1 MLSSIIIRSAAAFGG
16 APFRLVK
23 STALGSAAG
32 GAAGGAA
39 AGGVPG
45 ALVGGALGLASSL
58 LGGLFGKSNT
68 QKTNQ
73 MNYRI
78 MLEQNR
84 FNAVEAKKNR
94 DWQELMYR
102 MFGTSSA
109 KANDMR
115 AAGLNALL
123 GDVSASGNVGS
134 GGAATAAESAQ
145 MMPTDYSFIGDAAN
159 RGLAAYNTT
168 RSVDASVSLQKS
180 QENVN
185 KSIEGVNMAQKGFME
200 SQTDMQKMTY
210 KFAMDTYQNRLLQ
223 EQFKAE
229 LANWQ
234 GFDAMYDARLKAF
247 SLYNVLPQEVEKNVA
262 QTMSFYA
269 SAFRDIASGKYT
281 LKQTENYGKWL
292 SIQQTFAHAATV
304 QGQAALMQ
312 GRAAIT
318 NANANSSYLQK
329 LGSYYGSLTS
339 GQNISNQMQQYY
351 TDFMLGKMPIGKAE
365 LFKDFQKAR
374 LKLFIFFFD
383 LIFLFFLLKSSS
395 SLITNLFILKSQF
408 FKIRHF
414 FASRLNIT
422 TRTRINQLVIGQGAE
437 SVFKLRTEI
446 RSINHRLERFL
457 NFTDSLRIGTHIID
471 TLQQRNIGMKRSTK
485 RIILFINR
493 SNFMLNFLVNRRN
506 KNYFIFCNHNRKF

>member
-1 MLSSIIIRSAAAFGG
+1 ML
-16 APFRLVK
+16 
-23 STALGSAAG
+23 
-32 GAAGGAA
+32 
-39 AGGVPG
+39 
-45 ALVGGALGLASSL
+45 
-58 LGGLFGKSNT
+58 
-68 QKTNQ
+68 QKRQ
-73 MNYRI
+73 K
-78 MLEQNR
+78 L
-84 FNAVEAKKNR
+84 R
-94 DWQELMYR
+94 DWQEMMYR

-134 GGAATAAESAQ
+134 GSAATAAESAQ
-145 MMPTDYSFIGDAAN
+145 MMPTDYSFVGDAAN

-185 KSIEGVNMAQKGFME
+185 QSIEGVNDAQKGFLGA
-200 SQTDMQKMTY
+200 QTDMQKMTY

-247 SLYNVLPQEVEKNVA
+247 SLYNVMPQVEKNVA

-269 SAFRDIASGKYT
+269 SAFRDIAAGKYT

-312 GRAAIT
+312 GRAALT
-318 NANANSSYLQK
+318 NASANASYLGK
-329 LGSYYGSLTS
+329 LGKYYGSLTS
-339 GQNISNQMQQYY
+339 GQNMTNEMSRYY

-365 LFKDFQKAR
+365 SILRQTPYRHLLDLNIQQNEWS
-374 LKLFIFFFD
+374 LNKLMQEPD
-383 LIFLFFLLKSSS
+383 LIRSLSGMYKSETSLTNKRVDSYDTDKIFERGESVSRMVKNISDGIGNFTPKPRFNKGSSS
-395 SLITNLFILKSQF
+395 DGESTPPPSGKSWLDAY
-408 FKIRHF
+408 RE
-414 FASRLNIT
+414 NP
-422 TRTRINQLVIGQGAE
+422 
-437 SVFKLRTEI
+437 
-446 RSINHRLERFL
+446 
-457 NFTDSLRIGTHIID
+457 
-471 TLQQRNIGMKRSTK
+471 
-485 RIILFINR
+485 
-493 SNFMLNFLVNRRN
+493 
-506 KNYFIFCNHNRKF
+506 NYSPTGYK

>member
-1 MLSSIIIRSAAAFGG
+1 MLSNIILRSTAAFGG
-16 APFRLVK
+16 APFRFNK
-23 STALGSAAG
+23 CTALSSTAG

-39 AGGVPG
+39 VGGVPG

-68 QKTNQ
+68 NKTNE
-73 MNYRI
+73 MNYKI
-78 MLEQNR
+78 MQEQNR
-84 FNAVEAKKNR
+84 FNAEEAKKNR

-134 GGAATAAESAQ
+134 GAAATAAESAQ
-145 MMPTDYSFIGDAAN
+145 MMPTDYSFIADAADS
-159 RGLAAYNTT
+159 GLSGYNTM

-185 KSIEGVNMAQKGFME
+185 KSIEGINTAQKGLIE

-210 KFAMDTYQNRLLQ
+210 KFAQDTYQNRLLQ

-247 SLYNVLPQEVEKNVA
+247 SLYNVMPQEVEKNVA

-269 SAFRDIASGKYT
+269 SAFRDIADGKYT
-281 LKQTENYGKWL
+281 LKQTENYGRWL

-304 QGQAALMQ
+304 QSSAALMQ
-312 GRAAIT
+312 GRAALT
-318 NANANSSYLQK
+318 NANANASYLRK
-329 LGSYYGSLTS
+329 LGNYYGSLTS
-339 GQNISNQMQQYY
+339 GQNMTNEMSRYY
-351 TDFMLGKMPIGKAE
+351 TDFMLGKMPISKAE
-365 LFKDFQKAR
+365 SILRQTPYRHLLDLNIQQNEWS
-374 LKLFIFFFD
+374 LNKLMQEPD
-383 LIFLFFLLKSSS
+383 LIRSLSGMYKSET
-395 SLITNLFILKSQF
+395 SLTNKRVDSYDTD
-408 FKIRHF
+408 KIFER
-414 FASRLNIT
+414 
-422 TRTRINQLVIGQGAE
+422 GE
-437 SVFKLRTEI
+437 SVSRMVKNI
-446 RSINHRLERFL
+446 SDGIS
-457 NFTDSLRIGTHIID
+457 NFTPKPRFNKGSSAGSE
-471 TLQQRNIGMKRSTK
+471 STPPPSGK
-485 RIILFINR
+485 SWLDAYRENP
-493 SNFMLNFLVNRRN
+493 
-506 KNYFIFCNHNRKF
+506 NYSPTGYK

>member
-1 MLSSIIIRSAAAFGG
+1 MILPMLSNFIIRSAAAFGG
-16 APFRLVK
+16 TPFRLNK
-23 STALGSAAG
+23 CTALGSAAG
-32 GAAGGAA
+32 GAAAGAA

-45 ALVGGALGLASSL
+45 ALVGGALGVASSL
-58 LGGLFGKSNT
+58 LGGLFGKHNT
-68 QKTNQ
+68 DKTNA
-73 MNYRI
+73 MNYKI
-78 MLEQNR
+78 MQEQNK
-84 FNAVEAKKNR
+84 FNAAEAQKLR
-94 DWQELMYR
+94 DWQETMYR

-109 KANDMR
+109 KANDLR

-134 GGAATAAESAQ
+134 GAAATAAESAQ
-145 MMPTDYSFIGDAAN
+145 MMPTDYSFVGDAAQ

-185 KSIEGVNMAQKGFME
+185 KSIEGVNTAQKGLME
-200 SQTDMQKMTY
+200 SQNDMQKMTY

-247 SLYNVLPQEVEKNVA
+247 SLYNVMPQEVEKNVA

-312 GRAAIT
+312 GRAALT
-318 NANANSSYLQK
+318 NANANAGYLKQ
-329 LGSYYGSLTS
+329 LGGYYGSLTS
-339 GQNISNQMQQYY
+339 GQNMSNDMQRYY

-365 LFKDFQKAR
+365 SILRQTPYKHLLDLNIQQNEWS
-374 LKLFIFFFD
+374 LNKLMEEPD
-383 LIFLFFLLKSSS
+383 LIRSLSGMYKSET
-395 SLITNLFILKSQF
+395 SLTNKRIDSYDID
-408 FKIRHF
+408 KIFER
-414 FASRLNIT
+414 
-422 TRTRINQLVIGQGAE
+422 GE
-437 SVFKLRTEI
+437 SVSRMVKNI
-446 RSINHRLERFL
+446 SDGIS
-457 NFTDSLRIGTHIID
+457 NFTPKGGSSKGSSAGSGSTPPSPSGKSWID
-471 TLQQRNIGMKRSTK
+471 AYRDDP
-485 RIILFINR
+485 
-493 SNFMLNFLVNRRN
+493 
-506 KNYFIFCNHNRKF
+506 NYSPTGSSR

>member
-1 MLSSIIIRSAAAFGG
+1 MLSDFIIRSAAAFGG
-16 APFRLVK
+16 TPFRLNK
-23 STALGSAAG
+23 CTALGSAG
-32 GAAGGAA
+32 SGAAVGAA

-45 ALVGGALGLASSL
+45 ALVGGALGIAGSL
-58 LGGLFGKSNT
+58 LGGLFGKHNT
-68 QKTNQ
+68 DKTNA
-73 MNYRI
+73 MNYQI
-78 MLEQNR
+78 MQEQNK
-84 FNAVEAKKNR
+84 FNAAEAQKLR
-94 DWQELMYR
+94 DWQEMMYR

-134 GGAATAAESAQ
+134 GAAGSAAESAQ
-145 MMPTDYSFIGDAAN
+145 MMPTDFSFIGDAAN
-159 RGLAAYNTT
+159 GGLAAYNTT

-185 KSIEGVNMAQKGFME
+185 SSIEGVNKAQKGLIE

-247 SLYNVLPQEVEKNVA
+247 SLYNVMPQEVEKNVA

-269 SAFRDIASGKYT
+269 SAFRDIADGKYT
-281 LKQTENYGKWL
+281 LKQTENYGRWL

-312 GRAAIT
+312 GRAAMT
-318 NANANSSYLQK
+318 NANANASYLKQ
-329 LGSYYGSLTS
+329 LGGYYGALTS
-339 GQNISNQMQQYY
+339 GQRMSNDMQQYY

-365 LFKDFQKAR
+365 SILRQTPYKHLLDLNIQQNEWS
-374 LKLFIFFFD
+374 LNKLMQEPD
-383 LIFLFFLLKSSS
+383 LIRSLSGMYKSETSLTNKRVESYDTDKIFERGESVTRMVKNVSDGVGNFLPKSRFKKNSSS
-395 SLITNLFILKSQF
+395 SDNPAPPPSGKSWLDAY
-408 FKIRHF
+408 RE
-414 FASRLNIT
+414 NP
-422 TRTRINQLVIGQGAE
+422 
-437 SVFKLRTEI
+437 
-446 RSINHRLERFL
+446 
-457 NFTDSLRIGTHIID
+457 
-471 TLQQRNIGMKRSTK
+471 
-485 RIILFINR
+485 
-493 SNFMLNFLVNRRN
+493 
-506 KNYFIFCNHNRKF
+506 NYNPSGYK

>member
-1 MLSSIIIRSAAAFGG
+1 MLSNFIIRSTAAFGG
-16 APFRLVK
+16 TPFRMNRC
-23 STALGSAAG
+23 TALGSAGAGAGAGAALG
-32 GAAGGAA
+32 GA
-39 AGGVPG
+39 PG
-45 ALVGGALGLASSL
+45 ALIGGALGLAGSL
-58 LGGLFGKSNT
+58 FGGLFGKSNT
-68 QKTNQ
+68 NKTNE
-73 MNYRI
+73 MNYKI
-78 MLEQNR
+78 MQEQNR
-84 FNAVEAKKNR
+84 FNAEEAKKNR
-94 DWQELMYR
+94 DWQQMMYQ
-102 MFGTSSA
+102 MYGTSSA

-134 GGAATAAESAQ
+134 GAAATAAESAQ
-145 MMPTDYSFIGDAAN
+145 MMPTDYSFIGDSAN

-185 KSIEGVNMAQKGFME
+185 KSIEGVNMAQKGLME

-247 SLYNVLPQEVEKNVA
+247 SLYNVMPQEVEKNVA

-269 SAFRDIASGKYT
+269 SAFRDIAEGKYT

-318 NANANSSYLQK
+318 NANANASYLKQ
-329 LGSYYGSLTS
+329 LGGYYGALTS
-339 GQNISNQMQQYY
+339 GQHMSNDMQRYY

-365 LFKDFQKAR
+365 SVLRQTPYKHLLDLNIQQNEWS
-374 LKLFIFFFD
+374 LNKLMQEPD
-383 LIFLFFLLKSSS
+383 LIRSLSGMYKSEM
-395 SLITNLFILKSQF
+395 SLTNKRVDSYDTD
-408 FKIRHF
+408 KIFER
-414 FASRLNIT
+414 
-422 TRTRINQLVIGQGAE
+422 GE
-437 SVFKLRTEI
+437 SVTRMVKNVSDGISNFAPKLRF
-446 RSINHRLERFL
+446 SKG
-457 NFTDSLRIGTHIID
+457 S
-471 TLQQRNIGMKRSTK
+471 STGGEPAPAPSGK
-485 RIILFINR
+485 SWLDAYRENP
-493 SNFMLNFLVNRRN
+493 
-506 KNYFIFCNHNRKF
+506 NYSPTGYK

>member
-1 MLSSIIIRSAAAFGG
+1 MLSNIIIRSAAAFGG
-16 APFRLVK
+16 TPFRLNK
-23 STALGSAAG
+23 CTALGSA
-32 GAAGGAA
+32 GAGAA
-39 AGGVPG
+39 AGSAVGGVPG
-45 ALVGGALGLASSL
+45 ALVGGALGMAGSL
-58 LGGLFGKSNT
+58 LGGLFGKHNT
-68 QKTNQ
+68 DKTNQ
-73 MNYRI
+73 MNYKI
-78 MLEQNR
+78 MQEQNR
-84 FNAVEAKKNR
+84 FNAAEAQKNR

-145 MMPTDYSFIGDAAN
+145 MMPTDYSFVGDAAN
-159 RGLAAYNTT
+159 HGLAAYNTT

-185 KSIEGVNMAQKGFME
+185 KSIEGVNMAQKGLME

-247 SLYNVLPQEVEKNVA
+247 SLYNVMPQEVEKNVA

-269 SAFRDIASGKYT
+269 SAFRDIADGKYT

-292 SIQQTFAHAATV
+292 SIQQTFAHAATT
-304 QGQAALMQ
+304 QSQAALMQ

-318 NANANSSYLQK
+318 NANANAGYLKK
-329 LGSYYGSLTS
+329 LGNYYSSLTG
-339 GQNISNQMQQYY
+339 GQLMSNQMQQYY
-351 TDFMLGKMPIGKAE
+351 TDFMLGRMPIGKAE
-365 LFKDFQKAR
+365 SILRATPYKH
-374 LKLFIFFFD
+374 
-383 LIFLFFLLKSSS
+383 LLD
-395 SLITNLFILKSQF
+395 
-408 FKIRHF
+408 
-414 FASRLNIT
+414 LNIQQNEWSLNKLMQEPDLLRSLSGMYKSET
-422 TRTRINQLVIGQGAE
+422 SLTNKRVDSYDTDKIFERGE
-437 SVFKLRTEI
+437 SVSRMFKNVSDGISNFTPKLRSKGHGSSGDVAPAPPSGKSWLDAYRE
-446 RSINHRLERFL
+446 NP
-457 NFTDSLRIGTHIID
+457 
-471 TLQQRNIGMKRSTK
+471 
-485 RIILFINR
+485 
-493 SNFMLNFLVNRRN
+493 
-506 KNYFIFCNHNRKF
+506 NYSPTGYK

>member
-1 MLSSIIIRSAAAFGG
+1 MFSNIILRSTAAFGG
-16 APFRLVK
+16 APFRLK
-23 STALGSAAG
+23 KCTALTSAAT
-32 GAAGGAA
+32 GAAGGSV

-45 ALVGGALGLASSL
+45 ALVGGALGVASSL
-58 LGGLFGKSNT
+58 LSGLFGNHNT
-68 QKTNQ
+68 NKVNQ

-78 MLEQNR
+78 MQEQNR
-84 FNAVEAKKNR
+84 FNAEEAKKNR

-115 AAGLNALL
+115 SAGLNALL

-145 MMPTDYSFIGDAAN
+145 MLPSDYSFIGDAAN

-185 KSIEGVNMAQKGFME
+185 KSIEGVNMAQKGLME
-200 SQTDMQKMTY
+200 SQTVMQKMTY

-247 SLYNVLPQEVEKNVA
+247 SLYNVMPQEVEKNVA

-269 SAFRDIASGKYT
+269 SAFRDIAAGKYT

-318 NANANSSYLQK
+318 NANANASYLKQ
-329 LGSYYGSLTS
+329 LGGYYGVLTS
-339 GQNISNQMQQYY
+339 GQRMSNDMQRYY
-351 TDFMLGKMPIGKAE
+351 TDFMLGKMPIGQAE
-365 LFKDFQKAR
+365 SILRQTPYKHLLDLNIQQNEWS
-374 LKLFIFFFD
+374 LNKLMQEPD
-383 LIFLFFLLKSSS
+383 LIRSLSGMYKSETSY
-395 SLITNLFILKSQF
+395 TNKRVDSYDTD
-408 FKIRHF
+408 KIFER
-414 FASRLNIT
+414 
-422 TRTRINQLVIGQGAE
+422 GE
-437 SVFKLRTEI
+437 SVTRMFKNVSDGI
-446 RSINHRLERFL
+446 G
-457 NFTDSLRIGTHIID
+457 NFTPKPKFSKGS
-471 TLQQRNIGMKRSTK
+471 STGGEPTSPPSGK
-485 RIILFINR
+485 SWLDAYRENP
-493 SNFMLNFLVNRRN
+493 
-506 KNYFIFCNHNRKF
+506 NYSPTGYK

>member
-1 MLSSIIIRSAAAFGG
+1 MLSNYIIRSTAAFGG
-16 APFRLVK
+16 TPFRLSK
-23 STALGSAAG
+23 CTALGSAGAG
-32 GAAGGAA
+32 AGAGAAV
-39 AGGVPG
+39 GGVPG
-45 ALVGGALGLASSL
+45 ALVGGALGMASSL
-58 LGGLFGKSNT
+58 IGGLFGKHNT
-68 QKTNQ
+68 NKTNQ
-73 MNYRI
+73 MNYKI
-78 MLEQNR
+78 MQEQNQ
-84 FNAVEAKKNR
+84 FNKEESQKNR

-134 GGAATAAESAQ
+134 GAAASAAESAQ
-145 MMPTDYSFIGDAAN
+145 MMPTDYSFVGDAAN
-159 RGLAAYNTT
+159 HGLAAYNTM

-185 KSIEGVNMAQKGFME
+185 KSIEGVNVAQKGLME
-200 SQTDMQKMTY
+200 SQNDMQKMTY
-210 KFAMDTYQNRLLQ
+210 KFALDTYQNRLLQ

-247 SLYNVLPQEVEKNVA
+247 SLYNVMPQEVEKNVA

-318 NANANSSYLQK
+318 NANANASYLKQ
-329 LGSYYGSLTS
+329 LGGYYGALTS
-339 GQNISNQMQQYY
+339 GQNMSNDMQRYY
-351 TDFMLGKMPIGKAE
+351 TDFMLGRMSIGKAE
-365 LFKDFQKAR
+365 SLLRQTPYKHLLDLNIQQNEWSLNR
-374 LKLFIFFFD
+374 LMQEPD
-383 LIFLFFLLKSSS
+383 LIRSLSGMYKSET
-395 SLITNLFILKSQF
+395 SLTNKRVDSYDTD
-408 FKIRHF
+408 KIFER
-414 FASRLNIT
+414 
-422 TRTRINQLVIGQGAE
+422 GE
-437 SVFKLRTEI
+437 SVSRTVKNI
-446 RSINHRLERFL
+446 SDGIS
-457 NFTDSLRIGTHIID
+457 NFTPKPRFNKGS
-471 TLQQRNIGMKRSTK
+471 STGGGPTPSPSGK
-485 RIILFINR
+485 SWLDAYRENP
-493 SNFMLNFLVNRRN
+493 
-506 KNYFIFCNHNRKF
+506 NYSPTGYK

>member
-1 MLSSIIIRSAAAFGG
+1 MLSDFIIRSTAAFGG
-16 APFRLVK
+16 TPFSLNK
-23 STALGSAAG
+23 CTALGSAG
-32 GAAGGAA
+32 SGAAAGAA

-45 ALVGGALGLASSL
+45 ALVGGALGVASSL
-58 LGGLFGKSNT
+58 IGGLFGKHNT
-68 QKTNQ
+68 DKTNA
-73 MNYRI
+73 MNYKI
-78 MLEQNR
+78 MQEQNK
-84 FNAVEAKKNR
+84 FNAAEAQKLR
-94 DWQELMYR
+94 DWQEMMYR

-134 GGAATAAESAQ
+134 GAAATAAESAQ

-185 KSIEGVNMAQKGFME
+185 KSIEGINAAQKGFIE

-210 KFAMDTYQNRLLQ
+210 KFAQDTYQNRLLQ

-247 SLYNVLPQEVEKNVA
+247 SLYNVMPQEVEKNVA

-269 SAFRDIASGKYT
+269 SAFRDIADGKYT
-281 LKQTENYGKWL
+281 LKQTENYGRWL

-312 GRAAIT
+312 GRAALT
-318 NANANSSYLQK
+318 NASANASYLGK
-329 LGSYYGSLTS
+329 LGKYYGSLTS
-339 GQNISNQMQQYY
+339 GQNMTNEMSRYY
-351 TDFMLGKMPIGKAE
+351 TDFMLGKLPIGRAE
-365 LFKDFQKAR
+365 SILRQTPYRHLLDLNIQQNEWS
-374 LKLFIFFFD
+374 LNKLMQEPD
-383 LIFLFFLLKSSS
+383 LIRSLSGMYKSET
-395 SLITNLFILKSQF
+395 SLTNKRVDSYDTD
-408 FKIRHF
+408 KIFER
-414 FASRLNIT
+414 
-422 TRTRINQLVIGQGAE
+422 GE
-437 SVFKLRTEI
+437 SVTRMVKNI
-446 RSINHRLERFL
+446 SDGIS
-457 NFTDSLRIGTHIID
+457 NFTP
-471 TLQQRNIGMKRSTK
+471 KPRSTK
-485 RIILFINR
+485 GSSTGGGPTPPSGKSWLDAYRENP
-493 SNFMLNFLVNRRN
+493 
-506 KNYFIFCNHNRKF
+506 NYSPSGYK

>member
-1 MLSSIIIRSAAAFGG
+1 MPMLSNIILRSTATLGG
-16 APFRLVK
+16 APFRLTK
-23 STALGSAAG
+23 CTALGSAG
-32 GAAGGAA
+32 TGAAGGAA
-39 AGGVPG
+39 VGGVPG

-68 QKTNQ
+68 NKTNK
-73 MNYRI
+73 MNYQI
-78 MLEQNR
+78 MQEQNR
-84 FNAVEAKKNR
+84 FNAEEAQKNR

-134 GGAATAAESAQ
+134 GAAATAAESAQ
-145 MMPTDYSFIGDAAN
+145 MMPTDYSFVGDAAN

-185 KSIEGVNMAQKGFME
+185 ASIEGVNAAQKGYLE
-200 SQTDMQKMTY
+200 SQTDLQKLTY

-234 GFDAMYDARLKAF
+234 GFDAMYDARMKAF
-247 SLYNVLPQEVEKNVA
+247 SLYNVMPQEVEKNVA

-269 SAFRDIASGKYT
+269 SAFRDIAAGKYT

-292 SIQQTFAHAATV
+292 SIQQTFAHAATA

-318 NANANSSYLQK
+318 NANANAGYLNK
-329 LGSYYGSLTS
+329 LGNYYGSLTT
-339 GQNISNQMQQYY
+339 GQKYSNQMQQYY
-351 TDFMLGKMPIGKAE
+351 TDFMLGRMPVGKAE
-365 LFKDFQKAR
+365 SILRQTPYKHLLDLNIQQNEWS
-374 LKLFIFFFD
+374 LNKLMEEPD
-383 LIFLFFLLKSSS
+383 LIRSLSGMYKSETSY
-395 SLITNLFILKSQF
+395 TNKRVDSYDTD
-408 FKIRHF
+408 KIFER
-414 FASRLNIT
+414 
-422 TRTRINQLVIGQGAE
+422 GE
-437 SVFKLRTEI
+437 SVTRMFKNVSDGI
-446 RSINHRLERFL
+446 S
-457 NFTDSLRIGTHIID
+457 NFTPKPRVKQGSASDSPTPPPSGKSWLDAYRE
-471 TLQQRNIGMKRSTK
+471 NP
-485 RIILFINR
+485 
-493 SNFMLNFLVNRRN
+493 
-506 KNYFIFCNHNRKF
+506 NYSPTGYK